1 VFLLLLKF
9 FCLNLALLFN
19 SSLTL
24 LGKKF
29 SLNHRTMEVVHWAHE
44 LLDLLFDILVAFFT
58 SVNELAWVSQLFARW
73 ILRIKLLY

>member
-1 VFLLLLKF
+1 
-9 FCLNLALLFN
+9 
-19 SSLTL
+19 
-24 LGKKF
+24 
-29 SLNHRTMEVVHWAHE
+29 MEVVHWAHE